1 MARMNDFE
9 LMIIRHGM
17 AEQYHAEG
25 DAERRLTELGE
36 ARLTRA
42 LPTWYSMDWHW
53 NVALCS
59 PYQRA
64 QRTAEIF
71 QQGLYESY
79 LRTHH
84 IKLEPA
90 LVDDELVPH
99 GDLDAALARILEVGR
114 LLAGP
119 RPRVAV
125 FSHNP
130 LVSRL
135 ASRLVCGDERG
146 QFAFGQGD
154 MLHLFVPAPS
164 HFDVVL
170 APQKKEPAPRAVV
183 LGFYPSD
190 AQVAMS
196 EGSALELTK

>member
-9 LMIIRHGM
+9 LFLVRHGV
-17 AEQYHAEG
+17 AEQYHQDG
-25 DAERRLTELGE
+25 DAARALTQAGE
-36 ARLTRA
+36 ARLERA

-53 NVALCS
+53 NVALSS

-64 QRTAEIF
+64 RRTAAIF
-71 QQGLYESY
+71 KEGLYESY
-79 LRTHH
+79 LESHL
-84 IKLEPA
+84 IKLEDP
-90 LVDDELVPH
+90 LVDDNLVPH
-99 GDLDAALARILEVGR
+99 GDVDEAIARILDVGR

-125 FSHNP
+125 FTHNP
-130 LVSRL
+130 LVSRI
-135 ASRLVCGDERG
+135 ASRLVCGDDRG

-154 MLHLFVPAPS
+154 VLHLFVPAPS

-190 AQVAMS
+190 AQIAMS
-196 EGSALELTK
+196 EGAALDLAK